1 MIEIEPVGNFIELEL
16 FDVYTDRYYLS
27 QFLITEENEEVRHA
41 NID

>member
-1 MIEIEPVGNFIELEL
+1 MVELEPVGNSIELEL

-27 QFLITEENEEVRHA
+27 QFQIMEETEEVRHA